1 MAQIEELSPPN
12 DWSLAEQ
19 RLWTAFR
26 QGAQLDLEGP
36 SPVTGSPGSEYWGPD
51 RTIRS
56 EVICHLLIHGPEQL
70 PGKPARL
77 VLKGARVSGWLD
89 VGCAELESFH
99 FTECVFDRAPFLNDA
114 KAQFIGFTHCLL
126 PGLDADRIR
135 CSGPAW
141 LNNNQVLGPIGMQD
155 ADIGGE
161 LRLSHSTIIAKQAK
175 RAVILDGTRVA
186 NDLNIRGV
194 QITGALSMNTVRIDG
209 DFLLDDA
216 KLAQPDGWAIYAPN
230 LTVGSSIIGNVG
242 VQVTGGMFLE
252 GSTVAGNVALDR
264 LEVSRPLGIALAFDH
279 SRIALA
285 FRCSDAR
292 IRGTVHLHHMLVGCQ
307 LGLERARISDIKK
320 DELAIRADHLE
331 VEGSALFT
339 DLDLAGP
346 LHLHGVR
353 IACSLHITGTKLSA
367 AGTGAALNA
376 DGARV
381 GNHFIARNCTSEG
394 AVVLTAIQIDGNT
407 NFINATITN
416 GSATALDMRRAVIKG
431 SVQATGFAAAGS
443 VKLTNAAVGVNL
455 RLTEATLTNPRDIAL
470 VASGLHVA
478 GDLIADRCTVE
489 GLVDIV
495 GSLFDGDL
503 RFVDANLKGLS
514 ADESS
519 RGNVVDAKGG
529 WRGLAM
535 RCTGSRI
542 AGDMDLRGAQLKR
555 GLVMD
560 SVTVG
565 RTVRLE
571 GTHLATEGPSALQA
585 NGLTADTLVLR
596 PAAQP
601 VHAVSLAS
609 ASVQE
614 LADGAT
620 SWPMAAP
627 INISGFHYERLDSEF
642 SVAERLVWLERATPT
657 YAAGPYEKLAA
668 CLDLAGQ
675 DGDARTVRLT
685 SIRRAHQAKNLM
697 IRLWGNLQ
705 DVTIGYGYAPGR
717 TLAIFGLLLVGAG
730 LWFSFGIADCLPAS
744 PGLCPV
750 KADEHPTWDPWLYSL
765 DLLVPLVDLGHE
777 KAWDPLGASKL
788 VTMVLIM
795 SGWVLTTTVIAA
807 ASRTLRRA

>member
-1 MAQIEELSPPN
+1 M
-12 DWSLAEQ
+12 
-19 RLWTAFR
+19 
-26 QGAQLDLEGP
+26 
-36 SPVTGSPGSEYWGPD
+36 
-51 RTIRS
+51 
-56 EVICHLLIHGPEQL
+56 HGPEQL
-70 PGKPARL
+70 PGKPTRL
-77 VLKGARVSGWLD
+77 ILKGARVSGWFD

-99 FTECVFDRAPFLNDA
+99 FIECVFDRTPFLNDA

-126 PGLDADRIR
+126 PGLDAQRIR

-141 LNNNQVLGPIGMQD
+141 LSNNRVLGAIDMQD
-155 ADIGGE
+155 ADIGGD
-161 LRLSHSTIIAKQAK
+161 LSLSHSTIVAEQAK
-175 RAVILDGTRVA
+175 RAVTLDGTHVA
-186 NDLNIRGV
+186 SDLDIRGV
-194 QITGALSMNTVRIDG
+194 HITGALSMDTVRIDG

-216 KLAQPDGWAIYAPN
+216 ELAQPGGWAIYAPK
-230 LTVGSSIIGNVG
+230 LAVGASIIGDTG

-252 GSTVAGNVALDR
+252 GSTVAGNVYLSH
-264 LEVSRPLGIALAFDH
+264 LEVSRPSGIALAFDH
-279 SRIALA
+279 CRIALA
-285 FRCSDAR
+285 FRCADAR
-292 IRGTVHLHHMLVGCQ
+292 IRGTVRLHHMVIGCQ
-307 LGLERARISDIKK
+307 LDLQRARIGDIKK
-320 DELAIRADHLE
+320 DEDAIRADHLE
-331 VEGSALFT
+331 VEGSALLT

-346 LHLHGVR
+346 LYLHGAR
-353 IACSLHITGTKLSA
+353 IACNLHIAGAKLSA
-367 AGTGAALNA
+367 SDTTAALNA

-394 AVVLTAIQIDGNT
+394 AVILTAIQIDGNT
-407 NFINATITN
+407 NFIDATITN
-416 GSATALDMRRAVIKG
+416 SSATALDMRRAVIKG
-431 SVQATGFAAAGS
+431 SMQATGSFTAVGS
-443 VKLTNAAVGVNL
+443 VKLTNAAIGVDL
-455 RLTEATLTNPRDIAL
+455 MLTEATLTNPRNIAL
-470 VASGLHVA
+470 AAAGLHVT

-489 GLVDIV
+489 GLVDIA
-495 GSLFDGDL
+495 GSLFNGDL

-519 RGNVVDAKGG
+519 RGNLVDAKGG
-529 WRGLAM
+529 WRGLAL

-585 NGLTADTLVLR
+585 NGLTAETLVLR

-620 SWPMAAP
+620 SWPVAAP
-627 INISGFHYERLDSEF
+627 IDISGFHYERLDSDL
-642 SVAERLVWLERATPT
+642 SAAERLVWLERATPT

-675 DGDARTVRLT
+675 DGDARAVRLT

-705 DVTIGYGYAPGR
+705 DAAIGYGYAPGR

-730 LWFSFGIADCLPAS
+730 LWFSLGVADCLPAS

-765 DLLVPLVDLGHE
+765 DLLIPLVDLGHE

-788 VTMVLIM
+788 VTMVLVM
-795 SGWVLTTTVIAA
+795 SGWILTTTVIAA